1 MRTFCGA
8 FPLLPG
14 KTEAGREFA
23 KTCMGPRRAEFAESL
38 KKQGITKESWF
49 LQKTSKGDMVIVHFE
64 ADDLEKTFEDLKA
77 VPRLKYE
84 TSFG

>member
-14 KTEAGREFA
+14 KAEAGREFA

-38 KKQGITKESWF
+38 KN
-49 LQKTSKGDMVIVHFE
+49 
-64 ADDLEKTFEDLKA
+64 KA
-77 VPRLKYE
+77 
-84 TSFG
+84 

>member
-1 MRTFCGA
+1 MYGT
-8 FPLLPG
+8 
-14 KTEAGREFA
+14 
-23 KTCMGPRRAEFAESL
+23 KTCRICRITE
-38 KKQGITKESWF
+38 KQGITKESWF

-64 ADDLEKTFEDLKA
+64 ADDLEKTFEALKA